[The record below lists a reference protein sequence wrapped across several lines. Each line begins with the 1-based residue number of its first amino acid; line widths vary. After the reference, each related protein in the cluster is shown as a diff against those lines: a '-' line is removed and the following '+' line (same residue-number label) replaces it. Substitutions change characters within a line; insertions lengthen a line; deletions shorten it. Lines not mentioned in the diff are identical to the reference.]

1 MNTDKIIAE
10 SIAKEYA
17 PKESSKIIALK
28 KLDAKAKLPATIFTY
43 TCGVVSALIF
53 GTGMC
58 LAMNVIGSG
67 VFSIMLGIIIGIL
80 GLFGC
85 CINYPVYKKLLKK
98 GKEKYAY
105 EIVQLAR
112 EISGN

>member
-1 MNTDKIIAE
+1 
-10 SIAKEYA
+10 
-17 PKESSKIIALK
+17 
-28 KLDAKAKLPATIFTY
+28 
-43 TCGVVSALIF
+43 
-53 GTGMC
+53 MC

-67 VFSIMLGIIIGIL
+67 VFATVLGIIIGIL

-85 CINYPVYKKLLKK
+85 CINYPVYQKLLKK

-112 EISGN
+112 EISEN